1 MRSFNSTVYK
11 EANSAIEWL
20 ANFELTYIS
29 RLINFFKALQP
40 QLQKKKKK
48 KTNKKDGAKRIK
60 I

>member
-40 QLQKKKKK
+40 QFQKK